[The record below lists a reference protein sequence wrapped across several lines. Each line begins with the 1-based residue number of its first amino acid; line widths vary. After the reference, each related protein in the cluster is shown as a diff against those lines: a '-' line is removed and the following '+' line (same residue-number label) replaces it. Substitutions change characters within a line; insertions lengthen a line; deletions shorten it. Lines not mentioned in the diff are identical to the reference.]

1 MIAKNRR
8 DRLFVALA
16 LGWLLV
22 AGGTAASDWPTPRK
36 LAEERLQLAL
46 LWANAVDKDLRP
58 YDVPHGPDPDAQY
71 QELVADYTARFG
83 ERFDISFVAKRHADA
98 LAGLDRERAAIAVFA
113 AASTAVVWWLLAV
126 VRRLLGRNPNPDEVA

>member
-1 MIAKNRR
+1 MNAKKRR
-8 DRLFVALA
+8 DGLFVVLA

-58 YDVPHGPDPDAQY
+58 YDVPHDPDPDAQY
-71 QELVADYTARFG
+71 RELVADYTARFG
-83 ERFDISFVAKRHADA
+83 ERFDISFVTKRHAEA
-98 LAGLDRERAAIAVFA
+98 LAGMNRERAGIAVFA
-113 AASTAVVWWLLAV
+113 AASTVAVWWLLAV
-126 VRRLLGRNPNPDEVA
+126 IRRLLGRNPNTDEVA

>member
-1 MIAKNRR
+1 MITQKRR

-58 YDVPHGPDPDAQY
+58 YDVPHGPDPDAQFR
-71 QELVADYTARFG
+71 ELVADYTARFG
-83 ERFDISFVAKRHADA
+83 DRFDISFVTKRHAEA
-98 LAGLDRERAAIAVFA
+98 LAGLDRERAGIVVFA
-113 AASTAVVWWLLAV
+113 AASTAMIWWLLAV
-126 VRRLLGRNPNPDEVA
+126 IRRLLGRNPNAGEVA